1 MWTRKGKATKGTNLL
16 KSIQP
21 VQVVTDCCDF
31 AFINKML
38 LFFKHSTMTLSVVHV
53 PSTCFRFFA
62 LKIIELNQTLS
73 RTS

>member
-1 MWTRKGKATKGTNLL
+1 MGTGKGEAAKGTNLL
-16 KSIQP
+16 KFIQP
-21 VQVVTDCCDF
+21 VQVVTDCSDF

-38 LFFKHSTMTLSVVHV
+38 LFFKHSTLTLSVVHM
-53 PSTCFRFFA
+53 PSTRLGFFA